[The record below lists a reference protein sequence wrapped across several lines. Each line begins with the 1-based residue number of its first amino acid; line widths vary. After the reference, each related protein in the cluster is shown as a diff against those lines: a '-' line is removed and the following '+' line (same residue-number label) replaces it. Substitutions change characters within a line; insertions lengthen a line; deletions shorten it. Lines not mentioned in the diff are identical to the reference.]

1 MRYLISFLLTG
12 FIAFTPV
19 MAEQKA
25 PVEFDNLYK
34 ARLYGFNLTVINRLT
49 KISDTEYDLLFKAD
63 AMIGTVVESSRM
75 EWQPGKGAMRPLHY
89 QYNRSGLGKK
99 RKADL
104 LFNWQDNSVINKVD
118 NSRWQMKIVEN
129 VQDKLSYQVQMAQE
143 LSAGK
148 KKFTYQIADG
158 GELKEYSFEV
168 MGEEILETP
177 LGKVNTLKVKRSRS
191 NNKRVTYAWVAP
203 DWHYLLVR
211 LQQEEGGK
219 TNTIYITQAKIDGK
233 VIDKF

>member
-1 MRYLISFLLTG
+1 MRYLILLLSVFVSTHL
-12 FIAFTPV
+12 F
-19 MAEQKA
+19 AEQKA
-25 PVEFDNLYK
+25 PLVFDNLYK
-34 ARLYGFNLTVINRLT
+34 AKLYGFNLTVTNRLT

-63 AMIGTVVESSRM
+63 AMLGTIIETSRM
-75 EWQPGKGAMRPLHY
+75 EWQPSKGAMRPLHY
-89 QYNRSGLGKK
+89 QYHRSGLGKK

-104 LFNWQDNSVINKVD
+104 TFNWQDNSVINKVD

-233 VIDKF
+233 VITKF